1 MEVAHRSGW
10 NRLSTLPFGFRFWK
24 PIAIEPNR
32 RSFRF
37 RRFLRDN
44 NSQTLSRVRYRLGFR
59 PSRIYFRSALGGSC
73 GFRAFRQ
80 RPATR
85 RKSFSKS
92 KSMSPWT
99 LMVSFCFA
107 FCFFFWRSGFQVL
120 GSGASPLLRFTCIET
135 STMTR
140 RGLTGHIRRG
150 YRRNRR
156 FQEKTVAC
164 MGGALFFF
172 PVHNNTQTLP

>member
-10 NRLSTLPFGFRFWK
+10 NRVSTLPFGFRFWK
-24 PIAIEPNR
+24 PIAIEPDLVKGSLPAR
-32 RSFRF
+32 ISSESD
-37 RRFLRDN
+37 L
-44 NSQTLSRVRYRLGFR
+44 LSIGFGWIVRIPRVPAATGDSTEEFFQVQEYVTVDFDGFV
-59 PSRIYFRSALGGSC
+59 L
-73 GFRAFRQ
+73 
-80 RPATR
+80 
-85 RKSFSKS
+85 
-92 KSMSPWT
+92 
-99 LMVSFCFA
+99 FCVL
-107 FCFFFWRSGFQVL
+107 FFFWRSGFQVL